1 MKARP
6 ESQHRPPTLDDASR
20 KPYSAPA
27 ILSREKLEV
36 FAVVCSPPGKG
47 DPAACPAGPINS

>member
-6 ESQHRPPTLDDASR
+6 EFEQDSPRSTAAPR
-20 KPYSAPA
+20 KPYAAPM
-27 ILSREKLEV
+27 ILSTEKLEV

-47 DPAACPAGPINS
+47 DPAACPGGPINS